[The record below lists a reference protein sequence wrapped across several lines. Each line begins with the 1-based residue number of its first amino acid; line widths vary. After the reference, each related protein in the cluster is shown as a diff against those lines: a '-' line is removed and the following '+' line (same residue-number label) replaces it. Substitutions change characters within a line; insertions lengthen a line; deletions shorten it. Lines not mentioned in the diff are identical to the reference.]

1 MRVDRGRQRVGDRR
15 FALGVQII
23 EGRRDPLAVAVD
35 YARIAEAALVTL
47 ADATIREFETQH
59 GRVPGSELAILALG
73 RLGGGAPTQASD
85 LELIYLFTGEFTGES
100 DGRKIGRAHVRTPV
114 TNAPVVF
121 LILPA
126 KSQLL
131 ELDNKYDPQ

>member
-15 FALGVQII
+15 FSVGVQCI
-23 EGRRDPLAVAVD
+23 EGRRDPRAVAVD

-73 RLGGGAPTQASD
+73 RLGGGALTHASD
-85 LELIYLFTGEFTGES
+85 LDLIYLFSGDFTGES
-100 DGRKIGRAHVRTPV
+100 DGRRPLGATQYYNRLVQRIS
-114 TNAPVVF
+114 NAMR
-121 LILPA
+121 
-126 KSQLL
+126 SEEQTH
-131 ELDNKYDPQ
+131 